1 MVAAMNAP
9 TDKMEHPT
17 VALRLQQV
25 RKTYGAFVALHA
37 LDLDV
42 PPGEFLAVLGP
53 SGSGKSTVLSLI
65 AGLARPDGGHILI
78 DGADTTTLPTHK
90 RGVGVVFQNYAL
102 FPHMSVFQNIAFP
115 LERRGLSK
123 ADVKHRVEDVC
134 RRVGLAHAMARRP
147 EELSGGQRQRVAL
160 ARCLV
165 YAPSIILMDEPL
177 AALDKRMRNQ
187 LQNEIR
193 QLHRDLGTT
202 IIYVTHDQHEALTM
216 ADRIC
221 LMNNGKIEQLA
232 TPGHLYAAPETVFAA
247 EFLGDSN
254 IFECSDVR
262 QKGDL
267 LEAEVLEG
275 RIMLQGPAR
284 DLASSIDAFLVRPEK
299 ITLRP
304 MEDDGENVNS
314 VSGPI
319 KDIIFSGPTTRFVID
334 LNGRNLIVD
343 QVSAPE
349 ETLFSVGD
357 RVVASW
363 TWSDCIALTL
373 GKKQ

>member
-1 MVAAMNAP
+1 MVAAMNAS
-9 TDKMEHPT
+9 TGKVKQPT
-17 VALRLQQV
+17 VALSLQQV

-42 PPGEFLAVLGP
+42 QAGEFLAVLGP
-53 SGSGKSTVLSLI
+53 SGSGKSTVLSMI
-65 AGLARPDGGHILI
+65 AGLGQPDSGHIMI
-78 DGADTTTLPTHK
+78 DGSDTTTLPTHK

-115 LERRGLSK
+115 LERRGVPK
-123 ADVKHRVEDVC
+123 TDIRQKVEDVC
-134 RRVGLAHAMARRP
+134 HRIGLAHAMMRRP

-254 IFECSDVR
+254 IFECREVYEEDNILQAKALNGR
-262 QKGDL
+262 
-267 LEAEVLEG
+267 LE
-275 RIMLQGPAR
+275 LQGPLR
-284 DLASSIDAFLVRPEK
+284 TFVESVEAFLVRPEK
-299 ITLRP
+299 ITLSALG
-304 MEDDGENVNS
+304 DDRGSVNS
-314 VSGPI
+314 VRGCVRDVIFCGPI
-319 KDIIFSGPTTRFVID
+319 TRFVID
-334 LNGRNLIVD
+334 LEMYDLIVD
-343 QVSAPE
+343 QVSSAE
-349 ETLFSVGD
+349 ETRFSVGD
-357 RVVASW
+357 VVVAHWKSA
-363 TWSDCIALTL
+363 DCIALTS
-373 GKKQ
+373 GQKQ